1 MNNPLT
7 LMKGLLRAATCALLF
22 ALAASVA
29 RAEGFKLEAQLIWG
43 ANTQTSPDPKHKPV
57 EADVAKKLKSLPFKW
72 SNYFEVNRK
81 QFAVTQSEAKRVS
94 MSADCEITVRQV
106 ENETLEVVL
115 YGKGKRVS
123 KIKQTL
129 PKKEMLILA
138 GDAPGFTAWFVMLKQ
153 AD

>member
-1 MNNPLT
+1 MNNHT
-7 LMKGLLRAATCALLF
+7 TSMNGLLRAATCALLF
-22 ALAASVA
+22 VLGTSVA
-29 RAEGFKLEAQLIWG
+29 WAEQVKLEAQLIWG
-43 ANTQTSPDPKHKPV
+43 ANTQKSPDPKHKAV

-106 ENETLEVVL
+106 EKETLEVVL
-115 YGKGKRVS
+115 FGKGKQVS

-129 PKKEMLILA
+129 PKREMLVLA
-138 GDAPGFTAWFVMLKQ
+138 GEAPGFTAWFVVLRQ
-153 AD
+153 AE